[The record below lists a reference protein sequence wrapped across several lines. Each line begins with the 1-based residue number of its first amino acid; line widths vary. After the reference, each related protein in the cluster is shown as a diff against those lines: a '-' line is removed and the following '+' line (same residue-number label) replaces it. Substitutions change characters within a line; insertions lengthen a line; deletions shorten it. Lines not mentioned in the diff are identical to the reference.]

1 MAQEIAI
8 RGSNYAAKERNPLGV
23 IGLTL
28 VTLGIYGIF
37 HYYYVNKELA
47 ELGKAR
53 GTTELGENPM
63 MSVLAVC
70 IGWVLLFIPPIVSIW
85 GTWKRQDAAR
95 KMFGVQQGID
105 NVPGFLLHIFIGIVG
120 VFFLQ
125 QGQNGVLE
133 AQARA

>member
-8 RGSNYAAKERNPLGV
+8 RGSNYSGKERNPLGV
-23 IGLTL
+23 IGLSL
-28 VTLGIYGIF
+28 ITLGIYGIF
-37 HYYYVNKELA
+37 HYYYINKELA

-63 MSVLAVC
+63 TSVLAIVPGA
-70 IGWVLLFIPPIVSIW
+70 ILVVPAVLSVW
-85 GTWKRQDAAR
+85 NTWQRQNKAR
-95 KMFGVQQGID
+95 QMFSVQEGID
-105 NVPGFLLHIFIGIVG
+105 ATPGFLLHLFIGVVG
-120 VFFLQ
+120 IFLLQ

>member
-8 RGSNYAAKERNPLGV
+8 RGSNYPAKERNPLGV
-23 IGLTL
+23 IGLSL
-28 VTLGIYGIF
+28 ITLGIYGIF

-63 MSVLAVC
+63 MSVLAIVP
-70 IGWVLLFIPPIVSIW
+70 GFILIVPPFVSIW
-85 GTWKRQDAAR
+85 NTWKRQQTAR
-95 KMFGVQQGID
+95 QMFGVQAGLDQ
-105 NVPGFLLHIFIGIVG
+105 VPGFLLHIFIGVVG

-125 QGQNGVLE
+125 QGQNALLE
-133 AQARA
+133 AQSRA

>member
-8 RGSNYAAKERNPLGV
+8 RGSNYPAKERNPLGV

-28 VTLGIYGIF
+28 ITLGIYGIF
-37 HYYYVNKELA
+37 HYYYINKELA

-63 MSVLAVC
+63 MSVLA
-70 IGWVLLFIPPIVSIW
+70 IIPGFILIIPPFVSIW
-85 GTWKRQDAAR
+85 GTWKRQQNAR
-95 KMFGVQQGID
+95 EMFGVQAGID
-105 NVPGFLLHIFIGIVG
+105 QVPGFLLHVFISIVA

-125 QGQNGVLE
+125 QGQNALLE
-133 AQARA
+133 AQSRA

>member
-8 RGSNYAAKERNPLGV
+8 RGSNYPAKERNPLGV
-23 IGLTL
+23 IGLSL
-28 VTLGIYGIF
+28 ITLGIYGIF

-63 MSVLAVC
+63 MSVLAIVP
-70 IGWVLLFIPPIVSIW
+70 GFILIVPPFVSIW
-85 GTWKRQDAAR
+85 NTWKRQQTAR
-95 KMFGVQQGID
+95 QMFGVQAGLDQ
-105 NVPGFLLHIFIGIVG
+105 VPGFLLHVFIGVVG

-125 QGQNGVLE
+125 QGQNALLE
-133 AQARA
+133 AQSRA

>member
-8 RGSNYAAKERNPLGV
+8 RGSNYPAKERNPLGV

-28 VTLGIYGIF
+28 ITFGIYGIF
-37 HYYYVNKELA
+37 HYYYINKELA

-63 MSVLAVC
+63 MSVLAIVP
-70 IGWVLLFIPPIVSIW
+70 GFILIVPPFVSIW
-85 GTWKRQDAAR
+85 NTWKRQQTAR
-95 KMFGVQQGID
+95 EMFGVQAGLDQ
-105 NVPGFLLHIFIGIVG
+105 VPGFLLHLFISIVG

-125 QGQNGVLE
+125 QGQNALLE
-133 AQARA
+133 AQASA